1 MAVLLVFLFADDCMG
16 IPLTNLSVKKSI
28 PEMNECLPSCR
39 AESTHKGVKQR
50 RMTSHKHNNKSESP
64 TITLTWHACKY
75 KVHKLHERYILFI
88 LFIFIFLTRDT
99 FVPLVGQTGEIIKQ
113 LFCPVI
119 HDSLF
124 RRKINTL

>member
-1 MAVLLVFLFADDCMG
+1 MTPDCTHIYTLLLTLFLLLLVFLFADDCMG

-50 RMTSHKHNNKSESP
+50 RLTSHKHNNKSESP

-88 LFIFIFLTRDT
+88 LFIFFIFFDQRYICSSCRSNRGD
-99 FVPLVGQTGEIIKQ
+99 
-113 LFCPVI
+113 
-119 HDSLF
+119 
-124 RRKINTL
+124 N